1 MGQRPGIW
9 ELSSSFLLPHRPH
22 VAANHSQ
29 YFVSPFLSHPYN
41 HCPRSALSSPE
52 MHKTWVPQLHL
63 LIRREAC
70 SHHNKASPASH
81 LCSVKPT
88 LLDVPQANFVGF
100 PSHRPPCTTRE
111 HPSAQ
116 VGLVAGSLLTL
127 PPPTRASQLLT
138 FQVQLWLYLQEALI
152 LLLYK
157 LAQLCLPPSHPGS
170 YDSLCPLPMVTSFTP
185 P

>member
-9 ELSSSFLLPHRPH
+9 ELSSSFLLPHQPH

-29 YFVSPFLSHPYN
+29 YFVSPFLSHPYI

-70 SHHNKASPASH
+70 SHHNKASRASH

-100 PSHRPPCTTRE
+100 PSHRPLHHARTSLC
-111 HPSAQ
+111 SS
-116 VGLVAGSLLTL
+116 GSGGRVSTH
-127 PPPTRASQLLT
+127 PPPPPREPVNYLLSK
-138 FQVQLWLYLQEALI
+138 FNSGFI
-152 LLLYK
+152 CK
-157 LAQLCLPPSHPGS
+157 K
-170 YDSLCPLPMVTSFTP
+170 PLFSFTN
-185 P
+185 

>member
-9 ELSSSFLLPHRPH
+9 ELSSSFLLPHQPH

-88 LLDVPQANFVGF
+88 LLDVPQSQLCGLPV
-100 PSHRPPCTTRE
+100 PPTTLHHART
-111 HPSAQ
+111 S
-116 VGLVAGSLLTL
+116 LCSSGSGGRVSTH
-127 PPPTRASQLLT
+127 PPPPREPVNYLLSK
-138 FQVQLWLYLQEALI
+138 FNSGFI
-152 LLLYK
+152 CK
-157 LAQLCLPPSHPGS
+157 K
-170 YDSLCPLPMVTSFTP
+170 PLFSSSTN
-185 P
+185 

>member
-9 ELSSSFLLPHRPH
+9 ELSSSFLLPHQPH

-29 YFVSPFLSHPYN
+29 YFVSPFLSHPYI

-127 PPPTRASQLLT
+127 PPHESQSTTYFPSSTLALSARSPCSPP
-138 FQVQLWLYLQEALI
+138 LQTSPAV
-152 LLLYK
+152 
-157 LAQLCLPPSHPGS
+157 PPSFSPR
-170 YDSLCPLPMVTSFTP
+170 LL
-185 P
+185 